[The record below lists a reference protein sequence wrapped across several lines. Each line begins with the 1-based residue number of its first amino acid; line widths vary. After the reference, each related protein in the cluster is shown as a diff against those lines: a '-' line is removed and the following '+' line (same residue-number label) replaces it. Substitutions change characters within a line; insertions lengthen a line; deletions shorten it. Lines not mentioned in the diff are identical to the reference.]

1 MLPAMWWRE
10 TSRKGSFIAFDVSTV
25 LLLWAVGGLW
35 FVWLTARYDYVS
47 SGYRWLGYVT
57 WLGLAALGSGL
68 GLAGGGVPLR
78 DIAGLAMVGVALL
91 GLVAGWPA
99 VTRKLPQ
106 LRHLQQ
112 LVLLAPLVGV
122 VALVAAGIDAGSEW
136 NISPAVAVLRVLVGG
151 LFLGAVTS
159 TMLLGH
165 WYLVQPGMSRQP
177 LLELV
182 WWAGGLWLADVVVW
196 LAPRGMLSVL
206 AGAESATSG
215 AAGSSLMGWFWLAC
229 AVATAGLLLVTRL
242 ALKEP
247 RYAAVMAA
255 TGLSYLAIM
264 TAFAMELVA
273 RAGLFG

>member
-1 MLPAMWWRE
+1 MHRAL
-10 TSRKGSFIAFDVSTV
+10 RKGSSIAFDVSTV

-47 SGYRWLGYVT
+47 SGYRWLGYAT
-57 WLGLAALGSGL
+57 WLGLAALGAGL
-68 GLAGGGVPLR
+68 GLAGDGVPVR

-91 GLVAGWPA
+91 GLTASWPA
-99 VTRKLPQ
+99 VARKLPAVKPQHLRQ
-106 LRHLQQ
+106 LQ
-112 LVLLAPLVGV
+112 LLVPLVGV

-196 LAPRGMLSVL
+196 LAPRGMVSVL
-206 AGAESATSG
+206 AGAENTSG
-215 AAGSSLMGWFWLAC
+215 NSLLGWFWLVC
-229 AVATAGLLLVTRL
+229 VVATAGLLLVTRL

>member
-1 MLPAMWWRE
+1 M
-10 TSRKGSFIAFDVSTV
+10 
-25 LLLWAVGGLW
+25 LWAVGGLW

-47 SGYRWLGYVT
+47 SGYRWLGYAT
-57 WLGLAALGSGL
+57 WLSLAALGSGL
-68 GLAGGGVPLR
+68 GLAGGGVPVR
-78 DIAGLAMVGVALL
+78 DLAGLAMVGVALL
-91 GLVAGWPA
+91 GLAGSWPA
-99 VTRKLPQ
+99 VARQLPAVKPQ
-106 LRHLQQ
+106 HLRHL
-112 LVLLAPLVGV
+112 LLLAPLVGL
-122 VALVAAGIDAGSEW
+122 VALVAAGIDAGAEW
-136 NISPAVAVLRVLVGG
+136 DISPVVAVLRVLVGG

-182 WWAGGLWLADVVVW
+182 WWAGGLWLADVAVW

-215 AAGSSLMGWFWLAC
+215 AARSALMGWFWLVC